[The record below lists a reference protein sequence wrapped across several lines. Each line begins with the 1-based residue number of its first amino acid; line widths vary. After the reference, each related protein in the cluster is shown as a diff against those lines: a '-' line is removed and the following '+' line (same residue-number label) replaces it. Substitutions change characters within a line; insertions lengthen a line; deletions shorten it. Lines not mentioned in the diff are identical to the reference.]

1 LIGINARWWVL
12 YKSET
17 IHQNERV
24 ANMPQS
30 SEEASIS
37 RELSK
42 ESVEMAGVVFS
53 NVVACV
59 DGSPHARDV
68 LSHAAAVSAGQN
80 APLTVIRVLESTS
93 EAASPHDPVAWDL
106 RRREAIDY
114 VRNLLA
120 ACNREA
126 DATVEVIVGPVQD
139 RISSFLVDHD
149 VDLCVL
155 GSAGEGEAPALGIGS
170 TARRIVDNAPCSVL
184 LIPPRHTGTEPAAEP
199 GAIRYRRLLVPLDC
213 SRRAETVLPVAVSL
227 GDAYGAEIVLAH
239 AVPDAGLTEIG
250 PLDEADVAL
259 RNKLR
264 ERNERAAKRY
274 LSRMRA
280 QLALNYRAVRTL
292 ILRGG
297 DARHMLARAAADEA
311 ADIIVLSAKGA
322 GGHPDQSLG
331 SVAEY
336 LITHIGKPILIV
348 RSRPNRK
355 PEAIIKV
362 VGSSSSAGPVV
373 TVAA

>member
-1 LIGINARWWVL
+1 
-12 YKSET
+12 
-17 IHQNERV
+17 
-24 ANMPQS
+24 MPKS
-30 SEEASIS
+30 SEETGIS

-42 ESVEMAGVVFS
+42 ESPEIAGVVFS

-59 DGSPHARDV
+59 DGSPYARDV
-68 LSHAAAVSAGQN
+68 LAHAAAVSAGQN
-80 APLTVIRVLESTS
+80 APLKVIRVLESTNGQI
-93 EAASPHDPVAWDL
+93 SPHDPVAWDL
-106 RRREAIDY
+106 RRREAMDY
-114 VRNLLA
+114 VKNLLA
-120 ACNREA
+120 ACNRETH
-126 DATVEVIVGPVQD
+126 ATIEVIVGPVQD
-139 RISSFLVDHD
+139 RISSFLVDQD

-155 GSAGEGEAPALGIGS
+155 GSAGEGEAPAQGLGS

-184 LIPPRHTGTEPAAEP
+184 LIPPRHIGTEPAAEP
-199 GAIRYRRLLVPLDC
+199 ETIRYRRLLVPLDC
-213 SRRAETVLPVAVSL
+213 SHRAETVLPVAVSL
-227 GDAYGAEIVLAH
+227 GNAYGAEIVLAH
-239 AVPDAGLTEIG
+239 AVPDADLTEIG

-348 RSRPNRK
+348 RSRPIRK
-355 PEAIIKV
+355 PEAIANSS
-362 VGSSSSAGPVV
+362 GSASGTGPVV
-373 TVAA
+373 AIPA